1 MLRIV
6 LDHMLSSDHKPE
18 SITITAKLTV
28 AVKASQLKNEQAK
41 IEKAE
46 KKLKYL
52 KKEQFKIIT
61 KEINELNTKV
71 SSLKKVNEQLDMKNL
86 KHFYLTLMLI
96 PPKLL
101 ILLLRQLL

>member
-18 SITITAKLTV
+18 SITVTAKLTV

-46 KKLKYL
+46 KKLKY
-52 KKEQFKIIT
+52 
-61 KEINELNTKV
+61 
-71 SSLKKVNEQLDMKNL
+71 
-86 KHFYLTLMLI
+86 
-96 PPKLL
+96 
-101 ILLLRQLL
+101 